1 MTSPSTDEG
10 FSAAV
15 ELVRGAVEKLKD
27 IWNDVV
33 DGFNMAIKVVPG
45 SLLPG
50 LVYAM
55 KKLSKVFGDM
65 LEKVW
70 KVYTERGS
78 AGAVRAAASD
88 WNNEVGAKT
97 ANQGGAV
104 GLGQLPTTGY
114 WTSPAATRYVH
125 VVNGQIKALTDVKTI
140 TDGLQTTLN
149 EIANAMRHFWQT
161 LAIAVGSYVVLMA
174 ATAVATAT
182 VVEAAPAITA
192 AIGFT
197 VAFLGVLNEL
207 TRDFANALDTN
218 EAKLEQLNTTGTAF
232 VDGNW
237 PPSTADDLVELATR
251 P

>member
-1 MTSPSTDEG
+1 MTSPFADEA
-10 FSAAV
+10 FEAAV
-15 ELVRGAVEKLKD
+15 ELVRDAIEKLKD
-27 IWNDVV
+27 IWNDFVE
-33 DGFNMAIKVVPG
+33 GFNKAIKVVPG
-45 SLLPG
+45 YMSPG

-55 KKLSKVFGDM
+55 KKLSHWFGEM
-65 LEKVW
+65 VEKVW

-78 AGAVRAAASD
+78 AGAVRAVASD
-88 WNNEVGAKT
+88 WNSEVGGKT
-97 ANQGGAV
+97 AAQSGAV

-161 LAIAVGSYVVLMA
+161 FALAVGGYVVLMA
-174 ATAVATAT
+174 AAAVATAT

-197 VAFLGVLNEL
+197 VAFIATLNEL
-207 TRDFANALDTN
+207 TRDFKNALDTN
-218 EAKLEQLNTTGTAF
+218 EAKLEQLNTTGAF
-232 VDGNW
+232 TDGNW
-237 PPSTADDLVELATR
+237 PPSTADDLVQLATG